1 VHDPRLEATGRHQ
14 VEGPGCLAHARLD
27 EQVTAGG
34 QPGSSGGRDAT
45 MHIEAVGSAVE
56 CDSSLVIAGFGRHL
70 RDLVRGHVR
79 RIDDEH
85 VDAPPQ
91 VTGKRIVEI
100 ALHDTRTEVFEVAP
114 GRSHGGGVDV
124 GGDELDR
131 LRRPRDRRADR
142 AGTAAEI
149 DDDRCVIV
157 PGTIAGEADRSG
169 GERLGTAARNE
180 DARLERDAH
189 ARESGPSEHLL
200 ERFAG
205 DPPGDQTLECGR
217 DIRCIFDTP
226 VGSGLHEQ
234 GRLLLGEDATRS
246 AQAGDELR
254 RWAFGHH
261 RIVSVGAG
269 QHRWCRIIPHSTR
282 FGKALRT
289 SVTRGH
295 AGADPDRGGG
305 FPVETSTV
313 IWIIVAV
320 IVVIAIVV
328 IAVLMT
334 RRRRNEEHLESERR
348 KAAELRQNAYES
360 DVARREREASAAST
374 AAAAQQAQA
383 SAKQAEADAMQAKLE
398 SERLAREAAEH
409 QSSAQEMRDEAAE
422 RLRKANEVD
431 PDVSADGTDRD
442 AVRDDRDMVA
452 DRDRDA
458 MRDDRD
464 MVADRDRDGIRDDRE
479 TMRDTDRRTDP
490 TTDRDADTGRRV

>member
-1 VHDPRLEATGRHQ
+1 
-14 VEGPGCLAHARLD
+14 
-27 EQVTAGG
+27 
-34 QPGSSGGRDAT
+34 
-45 MHIEAVGSAVE
+45 MHVEAVVSAVE
-56 CDSSLVIAGFGRHL
+56 RNSSLMVAGLGRHH
-70 RDLVRGHVR
+70 RDLVRGYVR

-91 VTGKRIVEI
+91 IARKRIVEI
-100 ALHDTRTEVFEVAP
+100 ALHDARTEVFEVAA
-114 GRSHGGGVDV
+114 GRSDGGGVDV

-131 LRRPRDRRADR
+131 PHRPRDCRADR
-142 AGTAAEI
+142 AGAAAEI
-149 DDDRCVIV
+149 DDDRRVTV
-157 PGTIAGEADRSG
+157 SGAVAYQADRSG
-169 GERLGTAARNE
+169 GERLGTPARNE
-180 DARLERDAH
+180 DARLEHDAH
-189 ARESGPSEHLL
+189 AREPGPSEHLL

-205 DPPGDQTLECGR
+205 DAPGDQALECGR
-217 DIRCIFDTP
+217 DIRCIIDTP
-226 VGSGLHEQ
+226 AGSGLREQ
-234 GRLLLGEDATRS
+234 GSLLLGEDATRR

-254 RWAFGHH
+254 RRAFGHH
-261 RIVSVGAG
+261 RMVSVGAVL
-269 QHRWCRIIPHSTR
+269 HRVVPDHS
-282 FGKALRT
+282 ALSEVWQGVADIRHE
-289 SVTRGH
+289 GH

-334 RRRRNEEHLESERR
+334 RRRRNEAHLESERR
-348 KAAELRQNAYES
+348 KAAELRQDAYES

-409 QSSAQEMRDEAAE
+409 QSSAQEMREESAE

-431 PDVSADGTDRD
+431 PDVSADGMDRD
-442 AVRDDRDMVA
+442 GVRDDRDVLADRDRDGVRDDRDMVADRDA

-464 MVADRDRDGIRDDRE
+464 VLADRDRDGIRDDRE
-479 TMRDTDRRTDP
+479 TMRDTDRSTDP
-490 TTDRDADTGRRV
+490 TTDRDADTGRRA